1 MNSAEHLSALRKWM
15 VSKKVDAVYLTCTDP
30 HQSESVADHWKTVQ
44 WFTGFTGSVAWAIVT
59 ADKAAFWTDGRYT
72 EQAKRQVDATL
83 FALYSISDPK
93 DPDRFDWLRNHIPK
107 DGCLALDAGVLSTA
121 NFRKIQS
128 ALKGRDIRFELNL
141 ESFLNIWTDRP
152 RIPQDSLY
160 QLEEEFTVRTRR
172 EKLTALRKELREAA
186 GEGAVTLVCGLDDV
200 VWLTNLRGHDNPLY
214 PFFHAY
220 MVVGPD
226 IALLMTDQRKVTAEQ
241 AEGLDAD
248 GIFLVPYRE
257 TEKFLSHIAAGT
269 KVVLDPHKTPVAL
282 FEALPDTV
290 EIVER
295 PDLTAAL
302 KAKKCAREL
311 ENIHKANDLEA
322 AAVIRLMRWLEKT
335 VGKETITE
343 YDVGQKLNE
352 FRARSELYLQPANLP
367 IVGFADNAAVIHY
380 RPRKEDSKK
389 VIAEV
394 FLLFDVCAQYKC
406 GTTDL
411 TRTVA
416 LGLLT
421 EEMKEDYTDVLKA
434 NIRLASQKFPLGTTG
449 DLLDAIAKADLWNK
463 GKNFRHGTGHG
474 IGYVSNIHEGPGK
487 ICVEYAP
494 AFPYAR
500 NTPLEEGMLFSDEPG
515 IYRVGRYGIRI
526 ENSIAVREEGE
537 TEFGTFLGFEVMT
550 FLPFEHKAIL
560 AEKLSEFEVNWIRD
574 YYAECR
580 KRLRPYLD
588 DEEFS
593 WLEKKTEF

>member
-1 MNSAEHLSALRKWM
+1 MNSAEHLNALRKWM
-15 VSKKVDAVYLTCTDP
+15 VSKNVDAVYLTCTDP

-44 WFTGFTGSVAWAIVT
+44 WFTGFTGSVAWATVT

-72 EQAKRQVDATL
+72 EQAKRQVDAGL

-93 DPDRFDWLRNHIPK
+93 DPGRFDWLRNHIPK
-107 DGCLALDAGVLSTA
+107 GGCLALDASVLSTA

-128 ALKGRDIRFELNL
+128 ALKDRDIRFELNL
-141 ESFLNIWTDRP
+141 ESFLDIWSDRP

-160 QLEEEFTVRTRR
+160 QLEEEFIVRTRR
-172 EKLTALRKELREAA
+172 EKLTSLRKELREAA
-186 GEGAVTLVCGLDDV
+186 GDGAVALVCGLDDV

-214 PFFHAY
+214 SFFHAY

-226 IALLMTDQRKVTAEQ
+226 IALLMTEQRKVTAEQ

-257 TEKFLSHIAAGT
+257 TDKFLSHIAPGT
-269 KVVLDPHKTPVAL
+269 KVVLDPHKTPLTL

-290 EIVER
+290 EIIEK

-311 ENIHKANDLEA
+311 ENIHQANDLEA
-322 AAVIRLMRWLEKT
+322 AAVIRLMHWLEET

-352 FRARSELYLQPANLP
+352 FRARSKLYLQPANLP

-389 VIAEV
+389 VRAEG

-416 LGLLT
+416 LGAPDRRNERGLHGRA
-421 EEMKEDYTDVLKA
+421 ESQYP
-434 NIRLASQKFPLGTTG
+434 IGLAK
-449 DLLDAIAKADLWNK
+449 
-463 GKNFRHGTGHG
+463 
-474 IGYVSNIHEGPGK
+474 V
-487 ICVEYAP
+487 P
-494 AFPYAR
+494 AWDHR
-500 NTPLEEGMLFSDEPG
+500 
-515 IYRVGRYGIRI
+515 
-526 ENSIAVREEGE
+526 
-537 TEFGTFLGFEVMT
+537 
-550 FLPFEHKAIL
+550 
-560 AEKLSEFEVNWIRD
+560 
-574 YYAECR
+574 
-580 KRLRPYLD
+580 
-588 DEEFS
+588 
-593 WLEKKTEF
+593 